1 MVMKEPQAQKIE
13 FPCDYPIRIIGYSAS
28 DYKDFVLRV
37 VAKHAPDFDGRA
49 KMKISRNGK
58 YMSAMVVILATGE
71 PQLQALFEDL
81 KASGRIQMVL

>member
-1 MVMKEPQAQKIE
+1 MQEPQAPKIE
-13 FPCDYPIRIIGYSAS
+13 FPCDYPIRIVGHSAP

-37 VAKHAPDFDGRA
+37 VAKHAPDFDGHA
-49 KMKISRNGK
+49 KMKTSRNGK
-58 YMSAMVVILATGE
+58 YMSATVVIHATGE

>member
-1 MVMKEPQAQKIE
+1 MKEPQAQKIE

-71 PQLQALFEDL
+71 LQLQALFEDL

>member
-1 MVMKEPQAQKIE
+1 MKEPQAPKIE
-13 FPCDYPIRIIGYSAS
+13 FPCDYPIRIVGRSAP

-49 KMKISRNGK
+49 KMKTSRNGK
-58 YMSAMVVILATGE
+58 YMSARVVILATGE

-81 KASGRIQMVL
+81 KASGCIQMVL

>member
-1 MVMKEPQAQKIE
+1 MKEPQAQKIE